1 MEITIRIS
9 DIFMLS
15 VPETNLLFKEHLLP
29 VCIKTNALVLLHD
42 NTCAISDIFGHICHE
57 ERKKRNGVLP
67 FTVLAIIGAH
77 TVSCR
82 AEHDEESRARS
93 IRRGSRRWR
102 M

>member
-1 MEITIRIS
+1 MSE
-9 DIFMLS
+9 
-15 VPETNLLFKEHLLP
+15 
-29 VCIKTNALVLLHD
+29 A
-42 NTCAISDIFGHICHE
+42 FGQICSA

-77 TVSCR
+77 NVACR
-82 AEHDEESRARS
+82 AENDEESRART